1 MGIRSIELLH
11 GATWFDK
18 LYPFHNSMCRK
29 KQSKNLNL
37 MLFSFIGLIFLK
49 HIMKVAIVQEWLVT
63 VGGSDKVVKAI
74 LDVFPDADIYT
85 LVAKKEVCDEL
96 GIPWEKVHTSFIQ
109 KMPLGTKKHRAYLP
123 LFPFAIEQF
132 DLRGFDVVISSSHCV
147 AKGVLTKAD
156 QLHICYC
163 HSPIRYCW
171 DMYNEYLEESHL
183 DKGFKSWLV
192 RLMLHPIR
200 QFDAIAGSRV
210 DYYISNSDYVGQ
222 RIRKTYRRKATTI
235 HPNIDISNF
244 ELCNDKHEYYLA
256 SSRLV
261 AYKKI
266 DTIIEAFNQMPDKK
280 LVVIGG
286 GPNLE
291 AYRKLANDNVI
302 VMGYQ
307 PFDVL
312 KDKMQHAKA
321 FVFAADEDFGMIPI
335 EAQSCGTPV
344 IAYGHGGSL
353 ETVNGGKTGLF
364 FNEQTPE
371 AIVEA
376 VNKFES
382 MGSQPFA
389 PADCRQW
396 AEGFSEERFK
406 REIKEFVEEKY
417 EEFKKNGINID

>member
-1 MGIRSIELLH
+1 
-11 GATWFDK
+11 
-18 LYPFHNSMCRK
+18 
-29 KQSKNLNL
+29 
-37 MLFSFIGLIFLK
+37 
-49 HIMKVAIVQEWLVT
+49 MKVAIIQEWLVT

-85 LVAKKEVCDEL
+85 LVASKEVCDEL

-109 KMPLGTKKHRAYLP
+109 KMPMGTKKHRAYLP

-132 DLRGFDVVISSSHCV
+132 DLRGYDVVISSSHCV

-156 QLHICYC
+156 QLHISYV

-171 DMYNEYLEESHL
+171 DMYNEYLEESNL
-183 DKGFKSWLV
+183 AKGLKSWLV

-200 QFDAIAGSRV
+200 KFDAITANRV
-210 DYYISNSDYVGQ
+210 DYYISNSNYVGQ
-222 RIRKTYRRKATTI
+222 RIRKTYRRKSVTI

-244 ELCNDKHEYYLA
+244 ELCTDKQDYYLA

-261 AYKKI
+261 AYKKM
-266 DTIIEAFNQMPDKK
+266 DVIIEAFNRMPDKK

-291 AYRKLANDNVI
+291 LYKKLAKENVE

-312 KDKMQHAKA
+312 KEKMQHAKA

-353 ETVNGGKTGLF
+353 ETVNDGKTGMF
-364 FNEQTPE
+364 FYEQAPE
-371 AIVEA
+371 AIVDA
-376 VNKFES
+376 VNKFEAS
-382 MGSQPFA
+382 GNEPFS
-389 PADCRQW
+389 PHECRTW
-396 AEGFSEERFK
+396 AETFSEERFK
-406 REIKEFVEEKY
+406 KEIRIFIDEKY
-417 EEFKKNGINID
+417 KEFKKNGINIE

>member
-1 MGIRSIELLH
+1 
-11 GATWFDK
+11 
-18 LYPFHNSMCRK
+18 
-29 KQSKNLNL
+29 
-37 MLFSFIGLIFLK
+37 
-49 HIMKVAIVQEWLVT
+49 MKVAIVQEWLVT

-132 DLRGFDVVISSSHCV
+132 DLRGYDVVISSSHCV
-147 AKGVLTKAD
+147 AKGILTKAD

-222 RIRKTYRRKATTI
+222 RIRKTYRRKAKTI

-244 ELCNDKHEYYLA
+244 ELCNDKQEYYIA

-291 AYRKLANDNVI
+291 AYRKLAKDNVT

-376 VNKFES
+376 VNKFET

>member
-1 MGIRSIELLH
+1 
-11 GATWFDK
+11 
-18 LYPFHNSMCRK
+18 
-29 KQSKNLNL
+29 
-37 MLFSFIGLIFLK
+37 
-49 HIMKVAIVQEWLVT
+49 MKVAIVQEWLVT

-74 LDVFPDADIYT
+74 LDVFPGADIYT

-132 DLRGFDVVISSSHCV
+132 DLRGYDVVISSSHCV

-171 DMYNEYLEESHL
+171 DMYNEYLEESYL

-244 ELCNDKHEYYLA
+244 ELCNDKQEYYLA

-286 GPNLE
+286 GPNLD
-291 AYRKLANDNVI
+291 AYRKLAKNNVT

-376 VNKFES
+376 VNKFEA

-406 REIKEFVEEKY
+406 REIQEFVEEKY

>member
-1 MGIRSIELLH
+1 
-11 GATWFDK
+11 
-18 LYPFHNSMCRK
+18 
-29 KQSKNLNL
+29 
-37 MLFSFIGLIFLK
+37 
-49 HIMKVAIVQEWLVT
+49 MKVAIVQEWLVT

-132 DLRGFDVVISSSHCV
+132 DLRGYDVVISSSHCV
-147 AKGVLTKAD
+147 AKGILTKAD

-244 ELCNDKHEYYLA
+244 ESCNDKQEYYLA

-291 AYRKLANDNVI
+291 AYRKLAKDNVT

-364 FNEQTPE
+364 FYEQTPE

-376 VNKFES
+376 VNRFEA

-389 PADCRQW
+389 PAVCRQW

-406 REIKEFVEEKY
+406 REIKEFVEKKY

>member
-1 MGIRSIELLH
+1 
-11 GATWFDK
+11 
-18 LYPFHNSMCRK
+18 
-29 KQSKNLNL
+29 
-37 MLFSFIGLIFLK
+37 
-49 HIMKVAIVQEWLVT
+49 MKVAIVQEWLVT

-96 GIPWEKVHTSFIQ
+96 GIPWGKVHTSFIQ

-132 DLRGFDVVISSSHCV
+132 DLRGYDVVISSSHCV
-147 AKGVLTKAD
+147 AKGILTKAD

-244 ELCNDKHEYYLA
+244 ELCNDKKEYYLA

-291 AYRKLANDNVI
+291 AYRKLAKDNVT

-376 VNKFES
+376 VNRFEA

-417 EEFKKNGINID
+417 EEFKNNGINID

>member
-1 MGIRSIELLH
+1 
-11 GATWFDK
+11 
-18 LYPFHNSMCRK
+18 
-29 KQSKNLNL
+29 
-37 MLFSFIGLIFLK
+37 
-49 HIMKVAIVQEWLVT
+49 MKVAIVQEWLVT

-132 DLRGFDVVISSSHCV
+132 DLRGYDVVISSSHCV

-200 QFDAIAGSRV
+200 KFDAIAGSRV

-244 ELCNDKHEYYLA
+244 ELCNDKQEYYLA

-291 AYRKLANDNVI
+291 AYRKLANANVT

-353 ETVNGGKTGLF
+353 ATVNGGKTGLF

-376 VNKFES
+376 VNRFEA

>member
-1 MGIRSIELLH
+1 
-11 GATWFDK
+11 
-18 LYPFHNSMCRK
+18 
-29 KQSKNLNL
+29 
-37 MLFSFIGLIFLK
+37 
-49 HIMKVAIVQEWLVT
+49 MKVAIVQEWLVT

-132 DLRGFDVVISSSHCV
+132 DLRGYDVVISSSHCV

-244 ELCNDKHEYYLA
+244 ELCNDKKEYYLA

-291 AYRKLANDNVI
+291 AYRKLAKDNVT

-376 VNKFES
+376 VNKFEA
-382 MGSQPFA
+382 MGSHPFA
-389 PADCRQW
+389 PADCHQW

-406 REIKEFVEEKY
+406 REIKKFVEEKY

>member
-1 MGIRSIELLH
+1 
-11 GATWFDK
+11 
-18 LYPFHNSMCRK
+18 
-29 KQSKNLNL
+29 
-37 MLFSFIGLIFLK
+37 
-49 HIMKVAIVQEWLVT
+49 MKVAIVQEWLVT

-85 LVAKKEVCDEL
+85 LVAKKKVCDEL

-132 DLRGFDVVISSSHCV
+132 DLRGYDVVISSSHCV

-244 ELCNDKHEYYLA
+244 ELCNDKKEYYLA

-291 AYRKLANDNVI
+291 TYRKLAKDNVT

-364 FNEQTPE
+364 FNEQTSE

-376 VNKFES
+376 VNKFEA
-382 MGSQPFA
+382 MGVQPFA

-406 REIKEFVEEKY
+406 KEIKEFVEEKY

>member
-1 MGIRSIELLH
+1 
-11 GATWFDK
+11 
-18 LYPFHNSMCRK
+18 
-29 KQSKNLNL
+29 
-37 MLFSFIGLIFLK
+37 
-49 HIMKVAIVQEWLVT
+49 MKVAIVQEWLVT

-132 DLRGFDVVISSSHCV
+132 DLRGYDVVISSSHCV

-200 QFDAIAGSRV
+200 QFDAIAGNRV

-222 RIRKTYRRKATTI
+222 RIRKTYRRKAMTI

-244 ELCNDKHEYYLA
+244 ELCNDKQEYYLA

-291 AYRKLANDNVI
+291 TYRKLAKDNVT

-312 KDKMQHAKA
+312 RDKMQHAKA

-376 VNKFES
+376 VNRFEA

-417 EEFKKNGINID
+417 EEFKKNGINIY

>member
-1 MGIRSIELLH
+1 
-11 GATWFDK
+11 
-18 LYPFHNSMCRK
+18 
-29 KQSKNLNL
+29 
-37 MLFSFIGLIFLK
+37 
-49 HIMKVAIVQEWLVT
+49 MKVAIVQEWLVT

-96 GIPWEKVHTSFIQ
+96 SIPWEKVHTSFIQ

-132 DLRGFDVVISSSHCV
+132 DLRGYDVVISSSHCV

-192 RLMLHPIR
+192 RLILHPIR

-244 ELCNDKHEYYLA
+244 ELCNDKKEYYLA

-291 AYRKLANDNVI
+291 AYRKLAKDNVT

>member
-1 MGIRSIELLH
+1 
-11 GATWFDK
+11 
-18 LYPFHNSMCRK
+18 
-29 KQSKNLNL
+29 
-37 MLFSFIGLIFLK
+37 
-49 HIMKVAIVQEWLVT
+49 MKVAIVQEWLVT

-74 LDVFPDADIYT
+74 LDVFPDADLYT

-96 GIPWEKVHTSFIQ
+96 GIPWKKVHTSFIQ

-132 DLRGFDVVISSSHCV
+132 DLRGYDVVISSSHCV
-147 AKGVLTKAD
+147 AKGILTKAD

-244 ELCNDKHEYYLA
+244 ELCNDKQEYYLA

-291 AYRKLANDNVI
+291 AYRKLAKDNVT

-307 PFDVL
+307 PFEVL

-376 VNKFES
+376 VNKFEA

-417 EEFKKNGINID
+417 EEFKNNGINID

>member
-1 MGIRSIELLH
+1 
-11 GATWFDK
+11 
-18 LYPFHNSMCRK
+18 
-29 KQSKNLNL
+29 
-37 MLFSFIGLIFLK
+37 
-49 HIMKVAIVQEWLVT
+49 MKVAIVQEWLVT

-132 DLRGFDVVISSSHCV
+132 DLRGYDVVISSSHCV

-244 ELCNDKHEYYLA
+244 ELCNDKQEYYLA

-291 AYRKLANDNVI
+291 SYRKLAKDNVT

-376 VNKFES
+376 VNRFEA

>member
-1 MGIRSIELLH
+1 
-11 GATWFDK
+11 
-18 LYPFHNSMCRK
+18 
-29 KQSKNLNL
+29 
-37 MLFSFIGLIFLK
+37 
-49 HIMKVAIVQEWLVT
+49 MKVAIVQEWLVT

-74 LDVFPDADIYT
+74 LDVFPDAEIYT
-85 LVAKKEVCDEL
+85 LVAKKDVCDEL

-132 DLRGFDVVISSSHCV
+132 DLRGYDVVISSSHCV
-147 AKGVLTKAD
+147 AKGILTKAD

-244 ELCNDKHEYYLA
+244 ELCNDKQEYYLA

-266 DTIIEAFNQMPDKK
+266 DTIIEAFNKMPGKK

-291 AYRKLANDNVI
+291 AYRKLAKDNVT

-312 KDKMQHAKA
+312 KEKMQHAKA

-376 VNKFES
+376 VNRFEA

-389 PADCRQW
+389 PGDCRQW
-396 AEGFSEERFK
+396 AESFSEERFK

>member
-1 MGIRSIELLH
+1 
-11 GATWFDK
+11 
-18 LYPFHNSMCRK
+18 
-29 KQSKNLNL
+29 
-37 MLFSFIGLIFLK
+37 
-49 HIMKVAIVQEWLVT
+49 MKVAIVQEWLVT

-132 DLRGFDVVISSSHCV
+132 DLRGYDVVISSSHCV

-244 ELCNDKHEYYLA
+244 ELCNDKQEYYLA

-286 GPNLE
+286 GPNLD
-291 AYRKLANDNVI
+291 AYRKLAKDNVT

-382 MGSQPFA
+382 MGLQPFA

>member
-1 MGIRSIELLH
+1 
-11 GATWFDK
+11 
-18 LYPFHNSMCRK
+18 
-29 KQSKNLNL
+29 
-37 MLFSFIGLIFLK
+37 
-49 HIMKVAIVQEWLVT
+49 MKVAIVQEWLVT

-96 GIPWEKVHTSFIQ
+96 GIPWEKVYTSFIQ

-132 DLRGFDVVISSSHCV
+132 DLRGYDVVISSSHCV

-244 ELCNDKHEYYLA
+244 ELCNDKQEYYLA

-266 DTIIEAFNQMPDKK
+266 DTIIESFNQMPDKK

-291 AYRKLANDNVI
+291 VYRKLAKDNVT

-376 VNKFES
+376 VNRFEA
-382 MGSQPFA
+382 MGSLPFA

>member
-1 MGIRSIELLH
+1 
-11 GATWFDK
+11 
-18 LYPFHNSMCRK
+18 
-29 KQSKNLNL
+29 
-37 MLFSFIGLIFLK
+37 
-49 HIMKVAIVQEWLVT
+49 MKVAIIQEWLVT

-74 LDVFPDADIYT
+74 LDVFPEADIYT
-85 LVAKKEVCDEL
+85 LVAKKEVCEEL
-96 GIPWEKVHTSFIQ
+96 GIPWKKVHTSFIQ

-132 DLRGFDVVISSSHCV
+132 DLRGYDVIISSSHCV

-183 DKGFKSWLV
+183 KKGLKSWIV

-200 QFDAIAGSRV
+200 KFDAIAGNRV

-222 RIRKTYRRKATTI
+222 RIRKTYRRKTTTI

-244 ELCNDKHEYYLA
+244 ELCEDKQEYYLA

-266 DTIIEAFNQMPDKK
+266 DIIIEAFNQMTDKK

-286 GPNLE
+286 GPNLD
-291 AYRKLANDNVI
+291 AYRKLAKENVQ

-312 KDKMQHAKA
+312 KEKMQHAKA

-364 FNEQTPE
+364 FYEQTKE

-376 VNKFES
+376 VTKFEA
-382 MGSQPFA
+382 MGSRPFA
-389 PADCRQW
+389 PKDCRQW

-406 REIKEFVEEKY
+406 REIKAFVEGKY
-417 EEFKKNGINID
+417 NDFKKNGINID

>member
-1 MGIRSIELLH
+1 
-11 GATWFDK
+11 
-18 LYPFHNSMCRK
+18 
-29 KQSKNLNL
+29 
-37 MLFSFIGLIFLK
+37 
-49 HIMKVAIVQEWLVT
+49 MKVAIVQEWLVT

-132 DLRGFDVVISSSHCV
+132 DLRGYDVVISSSHCV

-200 QFDAIAGSRV
+200 KFDAIAGSRV

-244 ELCNDKHEYYLA
+244 ELCNDKQEYYLA

-291 AYRKLANDNVI
+291 AYRKLANANVT

-312 KDKMQHAKA
+312 KEKMQHAKA

>member
-1 MGIRSIELLH
+1 M
-11 GATWFDK
+11 
-18 LYPFHNSMCRK
+18 
-29 KQSKNLNL
+29 Q
-37 MLFSFIGLIFLK
+37 
-49 HIMKVAIVQEWLVT
+49 VAIVQEWLVT

-85 LVAKKEVCDEL
+85 LVAKKEVCEEL

-132 DLRGFDVVISSSHCV
+132 DLRGYDIVISSSHCV
-147 AKGVLTKAD
+147 AKGILTKAD

-183 DKGFKSWLV
+183 DKGFRSWLV

-244 ELCNDKHEYYLA
+244 ELCNDKQDYYLA

-266 DTIIEAFNQMPDKK
+266 DTIIEAFNKMPDKK

-291 AYRKLANDNVI
+291 AYRKLAKDNVT

-307 PFDVL
+307 PFNVL
-312 KDKMQHAKA
+312 KEKMQHAKA

>member
-1 MGIRSIELLH
+1 
-11 GATWFDK
+11 
-18 LYPFHNSMCRK
+18 
-29 KQSKNLNL
+29 
-37 MLFSFIGLIFLK
+37 
-49 HIMKVAIVQEWLVT
+49 MKVAIVQEWLVT

-132 DLRGFDVVISSSHCV
+132 DLRGYDVVISSSHCV

-244 ELCNDKHEYYLA
+244 ELCNDKQEYYLA

-291 AYRKLANDNVI
+291 AYRKLAKDNVT

-307 PFDVL
+307 PFDML

-364 FNEQTPE
+364 FYEQTPE

>member
-1 MGIRSIELLH
+1 
-11 GATWFDK
+11 
-18 LYPFHNSMCRK
+18 
-29 KQSKNLNL
+29 
-37 MLFSFIGLIFLK
+37 
-49 HIMKVAIVQEWLVT
+49 MKVAIVQEWLVT

-132 DLRGFDVVISSSHCV
+132 DLRGYDVVISSSHCV

-200 QFDAIAGSRV
+200 QFDAIAGNRV

-244 ELCNDKHEYYLA
+244 ELCNDKQEYYLA

-291 AYRKLANDNVI
+291 AYRKLAKDNVT

-312 KDKMQHAKA
+312 KDKMQHGKA

-364 FNEQTPE
+364 FYEQTPE

-376 VNKFES
+376 VNKFEA

>member
-1 MGIRSIELLH
+1 
-11 GATWFDK
+11 
-18 LYPFHNSMCRK
+18 
-29 KQSKNLNL
+29 
-37 MLFSFIGLIFLK
+37 
-49 HIMKVAIVQEWLVT
+49 MKVAIVQEWLVT

-132 DLRGFDVVISSSHCV
+132 DLRGYDVVISSSHCV

-244 ELCNDKHEYYLA
+244 ELCNDKQEYYLA

-291 AYRKLANDNVI
+291 AYRKLAKDNVT

-364 FNEQTPE
+364 FYEQTPE

>member
-1 MGIRSIELLH
+1 
-11 GATWFDK
+11 
-18 LYPFHNSMCRK
+18 
-29 KQSKNLNL
+29 
-37 MLFSFIGLIFLK
+37 
-49 HIMKVAIVQEWLVT
+49 MKVAIVQEWLVT

-132 DLRGFDVVISSSHCV
+132 DLRGYDVVISSSHCV

-244 ELCNDKHEYYLA
+244 ELCNDKQEYYLA

-291 AYRKLANDNVI
+291 AYRKLAKDNVT

-364 FNEQTPE
+364 FYEQTPE

-376 VNKFES
+376 VNKFEA

>member
-1 MGIRSIELLH
+1 
-11 GATWFDK
+11 
-18 LYPFHNSMCRK
+18 
-29 KQSKNLNL
+29 
-37 MLFSFIGLIFLK
+37 
-49 HIMKVAIVQEWLVT
+49 MKVAIVQEWLVT

-109 KMPLGTKKHRAYLP
+109 RMPLGTKKHRAYLP

-132 DLRGFDVVISSSHCV
+132 DLRGYDVIISSSHCV

-222 RIRKTYRRKATTI
+222 RIRKTYRRVARTI
-235 HPNIDISNF
+235 HPNIDISHF
-244 ELCNDKHEYYLA
+244 ELCEDKQDYYLA

-266 DTIIEAFNQMPDKK
+266 DTIIEAFNRMPDKK

-291 AYRKLANDNVI
+291 AYRKLAKGNVT

-312 KDKMQHAKA
+312 KEKMQHAKA

-353 ETVNGGKTGLF
+353 ETVNGGKTGVF
-364 FNEQTPE
+364 FYEQTPE
-371 AIVEA
+371 AIVDAVSRFEA
-376 VNKFES
+376 
-382 MGSQPFA
+382 MGSKPFA
-389 PADCRQW
+389 PKVCREW

-406 REIKEFVEEKY
+406 REIREFVEEKY
-417 EEFKKNGINID
+417 ENFKKNGINIE

>member
-1 MGIRSIELLH
+1 
-11 GATWFDK
+11 
-18 LYPFHNSMCRK
+18 
-29 KQSKNLNL
+29 
-37 MLFSFIGLIFLK
+37 
-49 HIMKVAIVQEWLVT
+49 MKVAIVQEWLVT

-132 DLRGFDVVISSSHCV
+132 DLRGYDVVISSSHCV

-200 QFDAIAGSRV
+200 QFDAIAGNRV

-244 ELCNDKHEYYLA
+244 ELCNDKQEYYLA

-291 AYRKLANDNVI
+291 AYRKLAKDNVT

-364 FNEQTPE
+364 FYEQTPE

>member
-1 MGIRSIELLH
+1 
-11 GATWFDK
+11 
-18 LYPFHNSMCRK
+18 
-29 KQSKNLNL
+29 
-37 MLFSFIGLIFLK
+37 
-49 HIMKVAIVQEWLVT
+49 MKVAIVQEWLVT

-132 DLRGFDVVISSSHCV
+132 DLRGYDVVISSSHCV
-147 AKGVLTKAD
+147 AKGILTKAD

-244 ELCNDKHEYYLA
+244 ELCNDKQEYYLA

-266 DTIIEAFNQMPDKK
+266 DTIIEAFNQMPEKK
-280 LVVIGG
+280 LVVVGG

-291 AYRKLANDNVI
+291 AYRKLAKDNVTVI
-302 VMGYQ
+302 GYQ

-312 KDKMQHAKA
+312 KEKMQHAKA

>member
-1 MGIRSIELLH
+1 
-11 GATWFDK
+11 
-18 LYPFHNSMCRK
+18 
-29 KQSKNLNL
+29 
-37 MLFSFIGLIFLK
+37 
-49 HIMKVAIVQEWLVT
+49 MKVAIVQEWLVT

-132 DLRGFDVVISSSHCV
+132 DLRGYDVVISSSHCV

-244 ELCNDKHEYYLA
+244 ELCNDKQEYYLA

-266 DTIIEAFNQMPDKK
+266 DTIIEAFNQMPEKK
-280 LVVIGG
+280 LIVIGG

-291 AYRKLANDNVI
+291 AYRKLAKYNVTM
-302 VMGYQ
+302 MGYQ

-312 KDKMQHAKA
+312 KEKMQHAKA

>member
-1 MGIRSIELLH
+1 
-11 GATWFDK
+11 
-18 LYPFHNSMCRK
+18 
-29 KQSKNLNL
+29 
-37 MLFSFIGLIFLK
+37 
-49 HIMKVAIVQEWLVT
+49 MKVAIVQEWLVT

-74 LDVFPDADIYT
+74 LDTFPDADIYT

-132 DLRGFDVVISSSHCV
+132 DLRGYDVVISSSHCV

-244 ELCNDKHEYYLA
+244 ELCNDKQEYYLA

-291 AYRKLANDNVI
+291 AYRKLAKDNVT

-376 VNKFES
+376 VNRFEA

>member
-1 MGIRSIELLH
+1 
-11 GATWFDK
+11 
-18 LYPFHNSMCRK
+18 
-29 KQSKNLNL
+29 
-37 MLFSFIGLIFLK
+37 
-49 HIMKVAIVQEWLVT
+49 MKVAIVQEWLVT

-74 LDVFPDADIYT
+74 QDVFPDADIYT

-132 DLRGFDVVISSSHCV
+132 DLREYDVVISSSHCV

-244 ELCNDKHEYYLA
+244 ELCNDKQEYYLA

-266 DTIIEAFNQMPDKK
+266 DTIIEAFNQMPDKR

-291 AYRKLANDNVI
+291 AYRKLANDNVT

-417 EEFKKNGINID
+417 EEFKKNGINIY

>member
-1 MGIRSIELLH
+1 
-11 GATWFDK
+11 
-18 LYPFHNSMCRK
+18 
-29 KQSKNLNL
+29 
-37 MLFSFIGLIFLK
+37 
-49 HIMKVAIVQEWLVT
+49 
-63 VGGSDKVVKAI
+63 
-74 LDVFPDADIYT
+74 
-85 LVAKKEVCDEL
+85 
-96 GIPWEKVHTSFIQ
+96 
-109 KMPLGTKKHRAYLP
+109 
-123 LFPFAIEQF
+123 
-132 DLRGFDVVISSSHCV
+132 
-147 AKGVLTKAD
+147 
-156 QLHICYC
+156 
-163 HSPIRYCW
+163 
-171 DMYNEYLEESHL
+171 MYNEYLEESHL

-244 ELCNDKHEYYLA
+244 ELCNDKQEYYLA

-266 DTIIEAFNQMPDKK
+266 DAIIEAFNQMPDKK

-291 AYRKLANDNVI
+291 AYRKLANDNVT

>member
-1 MGIRSIELLH
+1 
-11 GATWFDK
+11 
-18 LYPFHNSMCRK
+18 
-29 KQSKNLNL
+29 
-37 MLFSFIGLIFLK
+37 
-49 HIMKVAIVQEWLVT
+49 MKVAIVQEWLVT

-109 KMPLGTKKHRAYLP
+109 KMPFGTKKHRAYLP

-132 DLRGFDVVISSSHCV
+132 DLRGYDVIISSSHCV
-147 AKGVLTKAD
+147 AKGILTKAD

-183 DKGFKSWLV
+183 DKGLKSWLV

-200 QFDAIAGSRV
+200 QFDAVAGNRV

-235 HPNIDISNF
+235 HPNIDISHF
-244 ELCNDKHEYYLA
+244 ELCEDKQDYYLA

-266 DTIIEAFNQMPDKK
+266 DTIIEAFNKMPDKK

-291 AYRKLANDNVI
+291 AYRKLAKSNVT

-312 KDKMQHAKA
+312 KEKMQHAKA

-364 FNEQTPE
+364 FDEQTPE

-376 VNKFES
+376 VSKFEA
-382 MGSQPFA
+382 MGNQPFS
-389 PADCRQW
+389 PKDCRQW

-406 REIKEFVEEKY
+406 REIKEFVDEKY
-417 EEFKKNGINID
+417 NEFKKNGINID

>member
-1 MGIRSIELLH
+1 MR
-11 GATWFDK
+11 
-18 LYPFHNSMCRK
+18 
-29 KQSKNLNL
+29 
-37 MLFSFIGLIFLK
+37 
-49 HIMKVAIVQEWLVT
+49 VAIVQEWLVT
-63 VGGSDKVVKAI
+63 VGGSDKVVKAV

-109 KMPLGTKKHRAYLP
+109 RLPFAKNKHRMYLP
-123 LFPFAIEQF
+123 LFPFAVEQF
-132 DLRGFDVVISSSHCV
+132 DLRGYDVVISSSHCV

-163 HSPIRYCW
+163 HSPIRYVW

-183 DKGFKSWLV
+183 TKGLKSFLV
-192 RLMLHPIR
+192 RYMLHRIR
-200 QFDAIAGSRV
+200 KWDAITGMRV
-210 DYYISNSDYVGQ
+210 DYFVSNSDYVGR
-222 RIRKTYRRKATTI
+222 RIAETYRRDCTTI

-244 ELCNDKHEYYLA
+244 ELCADKKDYYLA

-266 DTIIEAFNQMPDKK
+266 DIIIEAFNQMPDKK

-291 AYRKLANDNVI
+291 NYKKLAKDNIEV
-302 VMGYQ
+302 VGYQ

-312 KDKMQHAKA
+312 KEKMQHAKA

-344 IAYGHGGSL
+344 VAYGHGGSL
-353 ETVNGGKTGLF
+353 ETVSEGRTGLF
-364 FNEQTPE
+364 FKEQTVD

-382 MGSQPFA
+382 LGDHPFS
-389 PADCRQW
+389 PQECRKW

-406 REIKEFVEEKY
+406 REIKEFVEQKY
-417 EEFKKNGINID
+417 KEFYQL

>member
-1 MGIRSIELLH
+1 
-11 GATWFDK
+11 
-18 LYPFHNSMCRK
+18 
-29 KQSKNLNL
+29 
-37 MLFSFIGLIFLK
+37 
-49 HIMKVAIVQEWLVT
+49 MKVAIIQEWLVT
-63 VGGSDKVVKAI
+63 VGGSDKVTKAI

-85 LVAKKEVCDEL
+85 LVAKKEICDEL

-109 KMPLGTKKHRAYLP
+109 KMPLGKKKHRAYLP

-132 DLRGFDVVISSSHCV
+132 DLRGYDVVISSSHCV
-147 AKGVLTKAD
+147 AKGVITKAD

-163 HSPIRYCW
+163 HSPIRYVW

-183 DKGFKSWLV
+183 TKGLKSWLV
-192 RLMLHPIR
+192 RYLLHRIR
-200 QFDAIAGSRV
+200 KWDAITSLRV
-210 DYYISNSDYVGQ
+210 DYFISNSDYVGR
-222 RIRKTYRRKATTI
+222 RIHETYRRDATTI
-235 HPNIDISNF
+235 HPNIDISRF
-244 ELCNDKHEYYLA
+244 ELCGEKHDYYLT

-266 DTIIEAFNQMPDKK
+266 DIVIEAFNRMPDKK

-291 AYRKLANDNVI
+291 VYKKLAKSNVE

-312 KDKMQHAKA
+312 KERMQHAKA

-335 EAQSCGTPV
+335 EAESCGTPV

-353 ETVNGGKTGLF
+353 ETVSDGKTGLF
-364 FNEQTPE
+364 FKEQTTDD
-371 AIVEA
+371 IIDA
-376 VNKFES
+376 VKRFES
-382 MGSQPFA
+382 MGDKPFSSSE
-389 PADCRQW
+389 CRRW

-406 REIKEFVEEKY
+406 REIRDFVELKY
-417 EEFKKNGINID
+417 QEFTA

>member
-1 MGIRSIELLH
+1 
-11 GATWFDK
+11 
-18 LYPFHNSMCRK
+18 
-29 KQSKNLNL
+29 
-37 MLFSFIGLIFLK
+37 
-49 HIMKVAIVQEWLVT
+49 MKVAIVQEWLVT

-74 LDVFPDADIYT
+74 MDVFPDADIYT

-132 DLRGFDVVISSSHCV
+132 DLRGYDVVISSSHCV

-222 RIRKTYRRKATTI
+222 RIRKTYRRKTTTI

-244 ELCNDKHEYYLA
+244 ELCNDKQEYYLA

-291 AYRKLANDNVI
+291 AYRKLAKDNVT

-376 VNKFES
+376 VNKFEA

-389 PADCRQW
+389 PAVCRQW

>member
-1 MGIRSIELLH
+1 
-11 GATWFDK
+11 
-18 LYPFHNSMCRK
+18 
-29 KQSKNLNL
+29 
-37 MLFSFIGLIFLK
+37 
-49 HIMKVAIVQEWLVT
+49 MKVAIVQEWLVT

-132 DLRGFDVVISSSHCV
+132 DLRGYDVVISSSHCV

-244 ELCNDKHEYYLA
+244 ELCNDKQEYYLA

-291 AYRKLANDNVI
+291 AYRKLANDNVT

-371 AIVEA
+371 TIVEA
-376 VNKFES
+376 VNKFEA

-396 AEGFSEERFK
+396 AEGFSEKRFK